1 MRLFFLFQIHQL
13 SKSLHEKPYFLS
25 PNVLKRWSF
34 QKNRTGI
41 WSFLYYQER
50 WYFFFPKIWSYSSD
64 TKGKMI
70 FLKKKKKYLEIWYF
84 LRMFWKDGLSKKFV
98 PGRDLFCNIWKDGI
112 SFFQKIW
119 YFFFRRKMKEDD
131 LYQRAR
137 GNMVFS
143 VYMRRRYKYDIAFLG
158 KKKQGCP
165 YPQKIHL
172 RVISP
177 ASTKKMM
184 FILEN
189 MVFLLKYH
197 IDWHPRKGPRSS
209 YWRCSTGKGVLKNFI
224 KFTGKDLCQRLLLIR
239 LQA

>member
-1 MRLFFLFQIHQL
+1 MEVLKEVVEKRIEDPRRRLTRLIKYTTGEAKNLIKSPAEGYENAMELLKSRYEDLFKILASQLHEIPCFLF
-13 SKSLHEKPYFLS
+13 PD
-25 PNVLKRWSF
+25 VLKRWSF

-131 LYQRAR
+131 LYQKTR
-137 GNMVFS
+137 GNMMFS
-143 VYMRRRYKYDIAFLG
+143 VYMGRR
-158 KKKQGCP
+158 
-165 YPQKIHL
+165 
-172 RVISP
+172 
-177 ASTKKMM
+177 
-184 FILEN
+184 
-189 MVFLLKYH
+189 
-197 IDWHPRKGPRSS
+197 
-209 YWRCSTGKGVLKNFI
+209 
-224 KFTGKDLCQRLLLIR
+224 
-239 LQA
+239 